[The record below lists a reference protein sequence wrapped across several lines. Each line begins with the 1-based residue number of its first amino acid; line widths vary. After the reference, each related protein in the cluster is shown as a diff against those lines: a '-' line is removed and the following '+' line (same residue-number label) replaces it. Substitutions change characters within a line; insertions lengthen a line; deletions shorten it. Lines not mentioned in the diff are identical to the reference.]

1 MTGSFELSKQG
12 YILQVDYYLYVKDVL
27 QDRYTENVAWNLTK
41 ATIVTDHDYYPSDY
55 NLSESVAYSVV
66 KVTLDLKRKS
76 QFYWLYI
83 LIPILILN
91 ILGIGIFVFPA
102 GRSEKVSFGWGILLT
117 LFVFTILVHN
127 NIPKTSDYTPVL
139 GKLHT
144 PPICITVL
152 STRAFPVRFLSL
164 SIATRC
170 RHVSTW
176 LY

>member
-1 MTGSFELSKQG
+1 MSGSFELSKQG
-12 YILQVDYYLYVKDVL
+12 HILQVDYYLYVKDVL

-41 ATIVTDHDYYPSDY
+41 ATIATDHDYYPSDY

-66 KVTLDLKRKS
+66 KVTLDLQRKS
-76 QFYWLYI
+76 RFYWLYI

-102 GRSEKVSFGWGILLT
+102 GRSEKVGFGWGILLT

-144 PPICITVL
+144 LPICITVL
-152 STRAFPVRFLSL
+152 IT
-164 SIATRC
+164 I
-170 RHVSTW
+170 
-176 LY
+176 Y